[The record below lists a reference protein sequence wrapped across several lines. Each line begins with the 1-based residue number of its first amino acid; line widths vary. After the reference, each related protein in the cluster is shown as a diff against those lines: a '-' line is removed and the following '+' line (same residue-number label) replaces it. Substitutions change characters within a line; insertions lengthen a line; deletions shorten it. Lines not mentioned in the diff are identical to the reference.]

1 MNAAGGL
8 QSPRESIEPAKLNLA
23 AAAAFKPDQQWPAR
37 VAKSVNVDPFA
48 LSASKGAPQLGEV
61 MGPVGRSCFDRLNT
75 NGPRDAAHPIPSRP
89 PPPSASR

>member
-37 VAKSVNVDPFA
+37 GPYPYPFA
-48 LSASKGAPQLGEV
+48 TTAAIGFSLTINWNTS
-61 MGPVGRSCFDRLNT
+61 GRL
-75 NGPRDAAHPIPSRP
+75 
-89 PPPSASR
+89 